1 MTKATKSAAGSKVK
15 SQARP
20 VIAVSLGCPAGI
32 GPEVALGA
40 FRQLT
45 ARAKASKSAAP
56 RLLFVGDPN
65 VVDEA
70 ARATGAAEPIY
81 VCDAASEVNAVP
93 AGGIAV
99 WGASARVDGAFAAGQ
114 PNEACG
120 RAQFA
125 WVRQATEL
133 VLAGV
138 CDALA
143 TGPVSKAAVASSGAK
158 GAKTFR
164 GHTEYLAE
172 LTGAKEVVMAFV
184 SEELV
189 TALVTTH
196 LPLSKVA
203 KSIRPELVCAA
214 TFWLARLLLALD
226 SSRAPQLAIASL
238 NPHAGESGL
247 LGREELD
254 AIAPGI
260 ELARK
265 RLRRAKLSATLTGPI
280 GAETAFRKASSR
292 VAPRSFDGVVAMY
305 HDQATIPSKV
315 LSFGEAVNVTLG
327 LPLVRTSVDHGTGYD
342 VAWQGTAD
350 PSGMVG
356 AIELAER
363 LVRAGLVRTTR
374 G

>member
-1 MTKATKSAAGSKVK
+1 
-15 SQARP
+15 
-20 VIAVSLGCPAGI
+20 
-32 GPEVALGA
+32 
-40 FRQLT
+40 
-45 ARAKASKSAAP
+45 
-56 RLLFVGDPN
+56 
-65 VVDEA
+65 
-70 ARATGAAEPIY
+70 
-81 VCDAASEVNAVP
+81 
-93 AGGIAV
+93 
-99 WGASARVDGAFAAGQ
+99 
-114 PNEACG
+114 
-120 RAQFA
+120 
-125 WVRQATEL
+125 
-133 VLAGV
+133 
-138 CDALA
+138 
-143 TGPVSKAAVASSGAK
+143 
-158 GAKTFR
+158 
-164 GHTEYLAE
+164 LAE

-196 LPLSKVA
+196 LPLAKVA
-203 KSIRPELVCAA
+203 KSISPELVCAT

-254 AIAPGI
+254 AITPGI

-292 VAPRSFDGVVAMY
+292 LAPRSFDGVVAMY

-363 LVRAGLVRTTR
+363 LVRAGLVRAR
-374 G
+374 